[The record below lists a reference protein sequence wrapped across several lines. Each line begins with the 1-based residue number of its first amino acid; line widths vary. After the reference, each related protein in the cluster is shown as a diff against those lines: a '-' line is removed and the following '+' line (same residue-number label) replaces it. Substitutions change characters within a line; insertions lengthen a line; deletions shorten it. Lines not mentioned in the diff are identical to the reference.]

1 MDMTSPKNGSN
12 RASFRL
18 KDYCVVHAEIGLS
31 IAGDT
36 LQLQAPEQ
44 LHIEMDPEGSILD
57 VGQHLLRLRM
67 NTRVYSDEKEVDIKV
82 SLVAHFEYESAQQDD
97 LDKYIAYNAPAIIF
111 PYMRAYISSLTGLS
125 GISPII
131 LPTLKMEKFGKKLLE
146 LLCKQK

>member
-12 RASFRL
+12 CASFRL
-18 KDYCVVHAEIGLS
+18 KDYCVVHAEIGLN

-57 VGQHLLRLRM
+57 MDQHLLMLRM
-67 NTRVYSDEKEVDIKV
+67 NTRVYSGKREVDIKV
-82 SLVAHFEYESAQQDD
+82 SLVARFEYESAQQDH
-97 LDKYIAYNAPAIIF
+97 LDKYIVYNAPAIIF
-111 PYMRAYISSLTGLS
+111 PYVRAYISSLTGLS

-131 LPTLKMEKFGKKLLE
+131 LPTLKMEKFGEKLLK
-146 LLCKQK
+146 LLSKEK